1 MRCPDG
7 TRADPKTG
15 ICDKLT
21 LNKCPNG
28 SRRDRVT
35 KKCKKVPAKKVV
47 KKVVA
52 KKVVKK
58 VSAKKVVTKVAAKK
72 VVKKC
77 PNGSKRD
84 SVTKKCKKVPAK
96 KVVKKCPNGSRR
108 DSVTKKCK
116 KVVSGKVS
124 VSKSLSGRST
134 TVSNS
139 KTPGVH
145 FTVDIF
151 PTPKVWCKFSNQN
164 FKDAKKRMGFPGTL
178 DLEKD
183 LPTSKKP
190 NRLCENFAELIDVAC
205 AKGWNIIGYLG
216 KGSYGTTYEAIRKHD
231 GKKGVVKIQ
240 TGDSSVADEIKNQRV
255 LHSKNLAP
263 EIFDYCS
270 YTPVKEMKMAKGHT
284 KVYVIFM
291 GKVDGIV
298 SDWLN
303 RPDISSESIKMLAMS
318 IFQTLFKLKKEG
330 FTHGDFHIDNIGY
343 VYTDSSKTKVTV
355 APIDFGFTYTKKSF
369 MKFDLMQLVRVLSP
383 SYFPKAR
390 KAPLIALEKEIR
402 KIAESINIEIPKRNK
417 IERAHDKAHQK
428 YIRIVWP

>member
-35 KKCKKVPAKKVV
+35 KKCKKVA
-47 KKVVA
+47 
-52 KKVVKK
+52 
-58 VSAKKVVTKVAAKK
+58 
-72 VVKKC
+72 
-77 PNGSKRD
+77 
-84 SVTKKCKKVPAK
+84 
-96 KVVKKCPNGSRR
+96 
-108 DSVTKKCK
+108 
-116 KVVSGKVS
+116 SGKVVYGKVS
-124 VSKSLSGRST
+124 ISKSLSRRSK

-139 KTPGVH
+139 KSPGVN
-145 FTVDIF
+145 FTVKNF
-151 PTPKVWCKFSNQN
+151 PTPEVWCKFSNQN

-270 YTPVKEMKMAKGHT
+270 YTPAKDMKMAKGHT